1 MKTLTAGAM
10 AISAALALAGA
21 AEAHAHLVAAS
32 PAAGAKGPAPAQIK
46 LTFSEGLV
54 GKFSKLA
61 LADAAGRKA
70 PLGPAAVSG
79 KQMSAPVA
87 GKLAPGAYK
96 VTWTAVSTDT
106 HRVSGSYG
114 FTVTP

>member
-1 MKTLTAGAM
+1 MNTFTLGAI
-10 AISAALALAGA
+10 AVSAALALAGS
-21 AEAHAHLVAAS
+21 AEAHAHLVSAS

-54 GKFSKLA
+54 GKFSKLG
-61 LADAAGRKA
+61 LTDAAGRKA
-70 PLGPAAVSG
+70 PLGPAAVNG

-96 VTWTAVSTDT
+96 VTWTAVSADT
-106 HRVSGSYG
+106 HRTSGGYS
-114 FTVTP
+114 FSVTP